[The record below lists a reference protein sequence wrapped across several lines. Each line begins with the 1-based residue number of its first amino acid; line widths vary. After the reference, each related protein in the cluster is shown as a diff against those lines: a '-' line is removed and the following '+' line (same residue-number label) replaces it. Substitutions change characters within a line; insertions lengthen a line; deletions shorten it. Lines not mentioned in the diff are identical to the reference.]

1 MTMTWTYTDPGTSTR
16 DWIRWRVGDT
26 DTSDQLQTDEEIAAA
41 VATYG
46 SKFKAAAAVA
56 RAIAAKFS
64 RKADMGMDQFSV
76 RHSQKAQAYLK
87 LAADIE
93 AGVALDAGRVGSIAI
108 SVADR
113 ATEMDNDDRPEP
125 AFTSG
130 MFSEVIPMMDMDSYS
145 ATGST

>member
-1 MTMTWTYTDPGTSTR
+1 MTWTYTDPGTSSR

-41 VATYG
+41 LGTYG

-76 RHSQKAQAYLK
+76 RHSQKAAAYLA
-87 LAADIE
+87 LASDIE
-93 AGVALDAGRVGSIAI
+93 AGVALDAGRVASIAI
-108 SVADR
+108 SETDR
-113 ATEMDNDDRPEP
+113 QTEMDDDDRPMP

-130 MFSEVIPMMDMDSYS
+130 MFSDVIPCMDTRAFGS
-145 ATGST
+145 TGST